1 MKKKNCKLTSI
12 LRVIALPLVGS
23 AGGWLY
29 YRYVGCTTGS
39 CAVTSS
45 LWLSTGFGYI
55 LGSLLY
61 PVLWPGRG
69 KRQDC
74 DRAE

>member
-1 MKKKNCKLTSI
+1 MGS
-12 LRVIALPLVGS
+12 VGV
-23 AGGWLY
+23 WLY
-29 YRYVGCTTGS
+29 YRYVGCTTGT

-74 DRAE
+74 DRVE

>member
-1 MKKKNCKLTSI
+1 MHHCP
-12 LRVIALPLVGS
+12 APVGS

-29 YRYVGCTTGS
+29 YRYVGCTTGT